1 MHHSAERRDLER
13 VRGDARSAQL
23 ACAGLAVEAAQGDEG
38 LLDALEQAE
47 SLLHNAVVALDVA
60 LERVPGP
67 TLGRQALPV
76 GAP

>member
-13 VRGDARSAQL
+13 LRGDARAAQL
-23 ACAGLAVEAAQGDEG
+23 TAGGLLVEAAEGDEG

-60 LERVPGP
+60 LERVPV
-67 TLGRQALPV
+67 TALPEAWPV
-76 GAP
+76 EIR